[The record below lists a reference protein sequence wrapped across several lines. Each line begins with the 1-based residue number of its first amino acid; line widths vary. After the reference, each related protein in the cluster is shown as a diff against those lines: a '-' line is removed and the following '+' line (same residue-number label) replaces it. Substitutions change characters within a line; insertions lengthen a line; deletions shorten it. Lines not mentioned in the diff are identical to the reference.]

1 MFNNQR
7 EQPNGNETE
16 KLTAEQ
22 KQIIEHG
29 DGNIIVTASAG
40 SGKTFTMIER
50 AKRLIIENKA
60 TIKELLAVTF
70 TEKAAFEMKEKL
82 KNALLDK
89 IAESGDKSL
98 INQVNDIATADICTL
113 HAFCGRLIRNY
124 FYAVGCAPD
133 FKILDESDA
142 QVLIQECI
150 DKVFKDFYEKG
161 EEWFLKTVDRYA
173 FSRTDERLKEL
184 IKQAYYF
191 CSSEADPE
199 SITRLHGVFLQK
211 KGIEILEKIY
221 KEKLNEKLK
230 AIKKICD
237 NAEKHFRE
245 NGLVKSEVLAKKISS
260 DVENIINASKEED
273 IAKFN
278 PYSVRLDFDRNL
290 QGEALVCKIN
300 LSECRDRIKKLV
312 EEYADLKLEKIHI
325 NADEIRE
332 QTDNFARLV
341 RAFMNEYAKL
351 KEEENVL
358 DFNDLE
364 HFALKILSDE
374 KIRNEVSKKYKY
386 IFVDEYQDTNG
397 VQESILSKI
406 QRNNIL
412 MVGDVK
418 QSIYGFRG
426 CRPEI
431 FSSKTENMQL
441 EGQKVVRL
449 NDNFRSATAVIDC
462 VNEIFD
468 YCMVEEY
475 FGESYKKT
483 SRLKF
488 GGGYPNENMGRATL
502 HYLEDTTK
510 RSKGEEEPRIYDIL
524 KEAGSVV
531 KEQTLPIST
540 LIGEIIDSELEN
552 TYYDLKD
559 KTEKQI
565 QLSDIVILTRNR
577 NNEYVRKLV
586 KGLNRRGI
594 DVISD
599 VKENVCD
606 FPEITI
612 LVNALKL
619 VDCFEQDVP
628 LAATLKS
635 PIGNFSM
642 EELFEIVNFYEDNS
656 GQRALKFTTAFFY
669 YLENACTPL
678 RDRLNT
684 FKKYVDQ
691 VRFYA
696 DFAGAKETLKKIV
709 DDNDLEGCYYL
720 QKGGRL
726 KVQRIHRFI
735 SAGERD
741 GKILSVREFLDKVE
755 GAGAENLF
763 GFAESGDKKAVTVM
777 TIHASKGLEFPVV
790 IVCGLERGLNKE
802 DEKDEIYF
810 SRKYG
815 FGAKYFNDQKREKSE
830 TLLRSLIKEEMREE
844 RVKEEMR
851 LFYVAT
857 TRAKYSLHLTFTSKK
872 DTRKEFFSGAEKF
885 IDYVPDTLPV
895 KEHVI
900 GGGSLYEISK
910 QPRRIIIGE
919 GDAEQI
925 KKMQSDFSI
934 DYPYLEETL
943 LPLKTDVT
951 SATQNSVDQEYKT
964 VVLFNDSETDVDNG
978 NTAHKIMECFDF
990 LSRASVSA
998 QAQELVKKGVIS
1010 QEQLDKIKCDRMQTA
1025 INSGVFNG
1033 IKEGKLY
1040 REKPFIVSIE
1050 ANRIF
1055 DVKTEEEVLLQ
1066 GIIDLLAVDGD
1077 NAYVI
1082 DYKYS
1087 KKDGVA
1093 LKERYAKQLE
1103 LYAYAVEKVL
1113 NKKVVSKTLVNL
1125 FTGEVVVL

>member
-1 MFNNQR
+1 MMIDDQKQDHNK
-7 EQPNGNETE
+7 ETE

-22 KQIIEHG
+22 KEIIEHEE
-29 DGNIIVTASAG
+29 GNIIVTASAG

-50 AKRLIIENKA
+50 AKRLIIEKKA
-60 TIKELLAVTF
+60 TIRELLAVTF

-89 IAESGDKSL
+89 IVESGDKSL
-98 INQVNDIATADICTL
+98 ISQVNDITTADICTL
-113 HAFCGRLIRNY
+113 HAFCGRLVRNY
-124 FYAVGCAPD
+124 FYVVGCAPD
-133 FKILDESDA
+133 FKILDEADS
-142 QVLIQECI
+142 QVLVQECL
-150 DKVFKDFYEKG
+150 DKVLKEFYESK

-173 FSRTDERLKEL
+173 VARTDERLKEL
-184 IKQAYYF
+184 IKQAYAF

-199 SITRLHGVFLQK
+199 SITRLHSIFLQK
-211 KGIEILEKIY
+211 DAVDLLEKIY

-230 AIKKICD
+230 GIKNICD
-237 NAEKHFRE
+237 SVERYFKENELEKS
-245 NGLVKSEVLAKKISS
+245 KALAKKIST
-260 DVENIINASKEED
+260 DIEEMINATELD
-273 IAKFN
+273 DVAKFN
-278 PYSVRLDFDRNL
+278 PYSIRLDFDRNL
-290 QGEALVCKIN
+290 QGDALIYKIT
-300 LSECRDRIKKLV
+300 LSECRDRIKKLI
-312 EEYADLKLEKIHI
+312 EEYADLKLENSLI

-332 QTDNFARLV
+332 QTDNFAKLV
-341 RAFMNEYAKL
+341 RAFMAEYAKL
-351 KEEENVL
+351 KQEENVL

-364 HFALKILSDE
+364 HFALRILSDE

-431 FSSKTENMQL
+431 FSSKTKSMQQ

-449 NDNFRSATAVIDC
+449 NDNFRSASSVIDC

-468 YCMVEEY
+468 YCMVEEF
-475 FGESYKKT
+475 FGESYEKT

-488 GGGYPNENMGRATL
+488 GGGYPKENMGRATL
-502 HYLEDTTK
+502 HYLEDVTK
-510 RSKGEEEPRIYDIL
+510 RSKGEEEPRIYDVL
-524 KEAGSVV
+524 KEAGNLNEEKSS
-531 KEQTLPIST
+531 PIST

-559 KTEKQI
+559 KKEKQI
-565 QLSDIVILTRNR
+565 QPSDIVILTRSK

-594 DVISD
+594 DVISE

-606 FPEITI
+606 FPEVAI

-619 VDCFEQDVP
+619 VDCLEQDVP

-656 GQRALKFTTAFFY
+656 GERALKFTTAFFY
-669 YLENACTPL
+669 YLENANTAL
-678 RDRLNT
+678 RDRLNS
-684 FKKYVDQ
+684 FKDYVDKL
-691 VRFYA
+691 RFYA
-696 DFAGAKETLKKIV
+696 DFAGVKETLKKIV
-709 DDNDLEGCYYL
+709 NDNDLEGCYYL

-735 SAGERD
+735 SAGEKD
-741 GKILSVREFLDKVE
+741 GRILSVREFLDKVE
-755 GAGAENLF
+755 SAGAEDIF
-763 GFAESGDKKAVTVM
+763 GFAESGDKNAVTVM

-802 DEKDEIYF
+802 EEKDEIYF

-815 FGAKYFNDQKREKSE
+815 FGAKYFNDLKREKSE
-830 TLLRSLIKEEMREE
+830 TILRRLIKEEMREE

-857 TRAKYSLHLTFTSKK
+857 TRAKYSLHLTFMSKK
-872 DTRKEFFSGAEKF
+872 DQRKDVFSGAEKF

-895 KEHVI
+895 NEHVI
-900 GGGSLYEISK
+900 GDAGLYEIGK

-919 GDAEQI
+919 GDEELI
-925 KKMQSDFSI
+925 EKMQSDFSKE
-934 DYPYLEETL
+934 YQFLEETS

-951 SATQNSVDQEYKT
+951 SATKRSVDQEYKS
-964 VVLFNDSETDVDNG
+964 VVLFTDGETDVDNG

-990 LSRASVSA
+990 SSCASVIE
-998 QAQELVKKGVIS
+998 QANDLVKKGIIS
-1010 QEQLDKIKCDRMQTA
+1010 KEQLEKIKCDKLQMA
-1025 INSGVFNG
+1025 IDSGVFNG
-1033 IKEGKLY
+1033 IKECKLY
-1040 REKPFIVSIE
+1040 REKQFIVSIE
-1050 ANRIF
+1050 SNRVF
-1055 DVKTEEEVLLQ
+1055 DVKTKEEVLLQ
-1066 GIIDLLAVDGD
+1066 GIIDLLAVDGN
-1077 NAYVI
+1077 NAVVI

-1087 KKDGVA
+1087 KKDGAA
-1093 LKERYAKQLE
+1093 LKERYSKQLD
-1103 LYAYAVEKVL
+1103 LYAYAVEKVTS
-1113 NKKVVSKTLVNL
+1113 KKVLKKIIVNL
-1125 FTGEVVVL
+1125 FTGEVVTL